1 MFLKFKTIDNI
12 RDMGGVKTADGRVL
26 LYKRLLRSSDLHR
39 LSSDELAILKSE
51 YQLRVVIDFRS
62 TNSTVARKDRL
73 DETIKYFHKYTLDF
87 LEKNSYTRDI
97 KVDPDE
103 FFKGVYRSLALREEA
118 IDAYAKFF
126 RILIDNDQGTILWHC
141 TSGKDRTGIAAALL
155 LWVLGCDMKT
165 IYQEHFR
172 TNEVTLPML
181 ERKLQELR
189 PDDNEAIKYYKAYY
203 IAKKEY
209 IDEYF
214 HAIIEHFNSVDDYIK
229 KQIKVSELEKSQLRE
244 RFLSK

>member
-1 MFLKFKTIDNI
+1 MFLKFQTIDNI
-12 RDMGGVKTADGRVL
+12 RDMGGVKTTDGHLVL
-26 LYKRLLRSSDLHR
+26 SKRLLRSSDLHR
-39 LSSDELAILKSE
+39 LSLEELAILKKE
-51 YQLRVVIDFRS
+51 YQLKVVIDFRS
-62 TNSTVARKDRL
+62 TNSTIARKDRL
-73 DETIKYFHKYTLDF
+73 DPTIKYFHKYTLES

-103 FFKGVYRSLALREEA
+103 FFKDVYRSLALRKEA

-126 RILIDNDQGTILWHC
+126 RILIDTEHGTILWHC

-155 LWVLGCDMKT
+155 LWVLGCDLKT

-181 ERKLQELR
+181 EQKLQELS
-189 PDDNEAIKYYKAYY
+189 PDDNDAIKYYKAYY

-214 HAIIEHFNSVDDYIK
+214 QAIIEHFSSIDEYIE
-229 KQIKVSELEKSQLRE
+229 KQIKVSKLEKNKLRD
-244 RFLSK
+244 RYLTK